1 MKYPAGVQFSS
12 VISCYF
18 LICCLFLDC
27 FLLFHFIITQTNW
40 FQRQT
45 TKQNYSDLASV
56 PILSTLFSPFS
67 VVSFQ
72 LHTHTLSLSNSSLSL
87 THTHT
92 HTHTHLSASVGDWSR
107 AADGKIRG
115 CRRPLVHTLY
125 LWVLHP
131 WIQPTMSDP
140 LRANGIQIQGHLYF
154 HS

>member
-1 MKYPAGVQFSS
+1 MKYPAGVQVSS

-87 THTHT
+87 SHTHT

-125 LWVLHP
+125 L
-131 WIQPTMSDP
+131 
-140 LRANGIQIQGHLYF
+140 
-154 HS
+154 